1 MDDGF
6 IQLVVNTITTN
17 LKEDKSWLAVNLLND
32 EDIVESLGNYSA
44 MDFPCFMLEFAD
56 SLYSE
61 IKDYYSDWHE
71 QGLNVYNNFVAKYND
86 YVCICQKLSQISAFT
101 VLRDIHDEL
110 CTIRQEIIDCIDDPS
125 DPLYKQGISYNDLP
139 F

>member
-1 MDDGF
+1 MDDGL

-61 IKDYYSDWHE
+61 IKNWYSEWSGQD
-71 QGLNVYNNFVAKYND
+71 LNAYNDFVAKYND
-86 YVCICQKLSQISAFT
+86 YVYICQKLSQISAFT
-101 VLRDIHDEL
+101 VLRDIHEEL